1 MANFKIG
8 NIVEDRMNGE
18 LLGRYLVAKLNLGSM
33 IGNKFA
39 LISLTGTGVANGYH
53 DSLEELEKA
62 AFSGSMVVVKNY
74 EEQLEENNQLK
85 STINVDR
92 YEYGQLHERYK
103 KIKEENEF
111 LRNDLMIAKGEA

>member
-111 LRNDLMIAKGEA
+111 LRDDLMIAKGEA